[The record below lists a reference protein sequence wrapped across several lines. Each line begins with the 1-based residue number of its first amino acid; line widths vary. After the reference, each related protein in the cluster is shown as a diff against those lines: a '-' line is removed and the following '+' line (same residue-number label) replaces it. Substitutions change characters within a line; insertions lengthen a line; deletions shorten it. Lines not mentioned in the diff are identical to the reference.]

1 MSIEWQH
8 GLSLWN
14 EIDWVWQTI
23 DDCQRSNNETSER
36 IWIYEYDLSQSR
48 LWEEDLNRAIAIKSQ
63 ELNKK
68 GDQLNI
74 GDSEIANLRES
85 IWRA

>member
-1 MSIEWQH
+1 MEWQH

-48 LWEEDLNRAIAIKSQ
+48 IWEEDLNRAIAIKSQ

>member
-1 MSIEWQH
+1 MEWQH

-14 EIDWVWQTI
+14 EIDWVRQTI

>member
-1 MSIEWQH
+1 MEWQH